1 MRDNSSL
8 LLFHCVCPPG
18 FSGEDC
24 SKVATTTKSI
34 SVAVNATTTKGSPV
48 ALGASHSKSNNDIP
62 PWAWIIFATGV
73 IVVIAIIAAAII
85 LRGRKPSSNP
95 HFTASG
101 ANSYSMDGS
110 GGDVLA
116 FENPIADHET
126 DSAALATSAVEEN
139 A

>member
-24 SKVATTTKSI
+24 SKVATT
-34 SVAVNATTTKGSPV
+34 NATTTKASPV

-85 LRGRKPSSNP
+85 LRGRKRSSNP

-110 GGDVLA
+110 GGDVVA